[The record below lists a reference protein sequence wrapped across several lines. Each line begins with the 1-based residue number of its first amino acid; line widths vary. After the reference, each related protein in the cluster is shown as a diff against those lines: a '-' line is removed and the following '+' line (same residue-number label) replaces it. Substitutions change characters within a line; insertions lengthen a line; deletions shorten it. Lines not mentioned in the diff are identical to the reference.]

1 MKGPRRLTDD
11 LKWALAVLA
20 GCVIGFV
27 LFGADDPAVLLG
39 SLVGVAFVVVAR
51 ILLRRRRGAPSA

>member
-1 MKGPRRLTDD
+1 
-11 LKWALAVLA
+11 
-20 GCVIGFV
+20 V